1 MRRPSVPFVIAIGVA
16 LGAADARAGNS
27 PHDWAGVELAWRNDP
42 RPAADAAV
50 PVEPPPARR
59 TTRRAQRRGQ
69 RWIEVETPPARAA
82 VTAIPPAAAVP
93 PPAVPPPALPPLD
106 LEPAPPA
113 RTIVHRGQPYG
124 AEPRQRFDLH
134 LPAGC
139 SGGGLPL
146 VVWIQDP
153 DWRTG
158 GREACPVVWLAEQ
171 GFAVATVD
179 CRGSDDAVFPA
190 QLDDCRAAIHAVCS
204 EAITW
209 GIDPARICVAG
220 MGGGGQ
226 LAALVAFAP
235 PDQPPIREAS
245 MDEPE
250 GDVAAVAIFDAPT
263 HLPSLGA
270 AHDRAGSAESRLVG
284 GPLPEFREAA
294 QKASPLV
301 HVSADDPP
309 TLIVQGSRGD
319 GVALEQGERLD
330 AALRAVG
337 VDSALVVLDAKAA
350 ALAPRHG
357 TAAGGTLVEFLD
369 RTLGPAA
376 ARIDR

>member
-1 MRRPSVPFVIAIGVA
+1 MRCPSVSFVIAVGVA
-16 LGAADARAGNS
+16 FCGADARAY
-27 PHDWAGVELAWRNDP
+27 DWAGVELAWRNDP

-50 PVEPPPARR
+50 PLDPPPARR

-69 RWIEVETPPARAA
+69 RRIEVESPPARPT
-82 VTAIPPAAAVP
+82 TAILPAAAEPTPGTP
-93 PPAVPPPALPPLD
+93 PPAMPPIV
-106 LEPAPPA
+106 EPAPPA
-113 RTIVHRGQPYG
+113 RTVVHRGQPYG

-146 VVWIQDP
+146 VVWIQGP
-153 DWRTG
+153 DWRHG
-158 GREACPVVWLAEQ
+158 GRDECPVVWLAEQ

-179 CRGSDDAVFPA
+179 CRSSDDSVFPA
-190 QLDDCRAAIHAVCS
+190 QLDDCRAAIHALCS
-204 EAITW
+204 DATTW
-209 GIDPARICVAG
+209 GIDPARICMAG
-220 MGGGGQ
+220 LGGGGQ
-226 LAALVAFAP
+226 LAALLAFAP

-250 GDVAAVAIFDAPT
+250 DDVAAVAIFDAPT

-294 QKASPLV
+294 QKASPLM
-301 HVSADDPP
+301 HVSTDDPP

-330 AALRAVG
+330 AALRAAG
-337 VDSALVVLDAKAA
+337 VDSTLVVLDAKAA
-350 ALAPRHG
+350 ALAPRRG
-357 TAAGGTLVEFLD
+357 TAAAGALVEFLD
-369 RTLGPAA
+369 RTFGPAA
-376 ARIDR
+376 ARIEN

>member
-1 MRRPSVPFVIAIGVA
+1 MCRPFVFFVIAIGVA
-16 LGAADARAGNS
+16 LGAADARAQDRR
-27 PHDWAGVELAWRNDP
+27 HDWAGVELAWRNDP

-69 RWIEVETPPARAA
+69 RWIEVESPPPRTSI
-82 VTAIPPAAAVP
+82 TAIPPVAAVP
-93 PPAVPPPALPPLD
+93 AVDTPPPSPPPIV
-106 LEPAPPA
+106 LEPVPQAQ
-113 RTIVHRGQPYG
+113 TIVHRGQPYG
-124 AEPRQRFDLH
+124 DEPRQRFDLH

-146 VVWIQDP
+146 VVWIQGP

-158 GREACPVVWLAEQ
+158 GRDECPVIWLAEQ
-171 GFAVATVD
+171 GFAVAAVD
-179 CRGSDDAVFPA
+179 YRTSDDAVFPA
-190 QLDDCRAAIHAVCS
+190 QLDDCRAAIRALCS
-204 EAITW
+204 EATTW

-220 MGGGGQ
+220 SGGGGH
-226 LAALVAFAP
+226 LAALVAFTP

-245 MDEPE
+245 MDEPD
-250 GDVAAVAIFDAPT
+250 GDMAAVAIFDAPT

-319 GVALEQGERLD
+319 GVALDQGERLD

-350 ALAPRHG
+350 ALAPRQG
-357 TAAGGTLVEFLD
+357 TPAGGVFVEFLD

>member
-1 MRRPSVPFVIAIGVA
+1 
-16 LGAADARAGNS
+16 
-27 PHDWAGVELAWRNDP
+27 
-42 RPAADAAV
+42 
-50 PVEPPPARR
+50 
-59 TTRRAQRRGQ
+59 
-69 RWIEVETPPARAA
+69 
-82 VTAIPPAAAVP
+82 
-93 PPAVPPPALPPLD
+93 
-106 LEPAPPA
+106 
-113 RTIVHRGQPYG
+113 
-124 AEPRQRFDLH
+124 
-134 LPAGC
+134 
-139 SGGGLPL
+139 
-146 VVWIQDP
+146 
-153 DWRTG
+153 
-158 GREACPVVWLAEQ
+158 
-171 GFAVATVD
+171 
-179 CRGSDDAVFPA
+179 
-190 QLDDCRAAIHAVCS
+190 
-204 EAITW
+204 
-209 GIDPARICVAG
+209 
-220 MGGGGQ
+220 
-226 LAALVAFAP
+226 
-235 PDQPPIREAS
+235 